1 MSERMNREQQMSPGS
16 FTATVSAIT
25 SAFGDPTRRAVYLYV
40 RESDNGA
47 TAAQVAE
54 HFNLHPNVA
63 RHHLDKL
70 SAGGYVEASVEK
82 PYGGGA
88 GRPSKHYRCVGPSPL
103 EAPIV
108 RSDDLVLSL
117 LGNALELLPQAQA
130 EIMAEKVGAQYG
142 RVLATGLSGE
152 DLEHGPSGEGRGAVA
167 SLRHLRR
174 ARCALGRGAAHLRG
188 RCHHPA
194 VRRMP

>member
-117 LGNALELLPQAQA
+117 LGNALELLPQ
-130 EIMAEKVGAQYG
+130 
-142 RVLATGLSGE
+142 L
-152 DLEHGPSGEGRGAVA
+152 
-167 SLRHLRR
+167 
-174 ARCALGRGAAHLRG
+174 
-188 RCHHPA
+188 
-194 VRRMP
+194 